1 MLHDKPFSNDIFLL
15 ANFLVTAVFRS
26 DDGLAAAESQPTEEE
41 TTGRGRE
48 GAAAKCSLRSKRRWP
63 LPDRLHLPPCS
74 AFVQSKSVSSAV
86 HLHACLRKTHQPF
99 NPSHCRQ
106 QHSKIKNKKT
116 TTVYF
121 KKINLTA
128 CATQLL
134 SFVTMRTFY
143 KTSVQHVTE
152 LIFFFLLSCEII
164 RVV

>member
-1 MLHDKPFSNDIFLL
+1 MLHDKPFSNIFLL
-15 ANFLVTAVFRS
+15 PNFLVNAVFRS

-63 LPDRLHLPPCS
+63 LPDRLHLPPVFRLCPI
-74 AFVQSKSVSSAV
+74 KSVSSAV

-106 QHSKIKNKKT
+106 QHSKIKNKKNYNS
-116 TTVYF
+116 VF
-121 KKINLTA
+121 QKKINLTA

-134 SFVTMRTFY
+134 SFVTMRTF
-143 KTSVQHVTE
+143 S
-152 LIFFFLLSCEII
+152 
-164 RVV
+164 